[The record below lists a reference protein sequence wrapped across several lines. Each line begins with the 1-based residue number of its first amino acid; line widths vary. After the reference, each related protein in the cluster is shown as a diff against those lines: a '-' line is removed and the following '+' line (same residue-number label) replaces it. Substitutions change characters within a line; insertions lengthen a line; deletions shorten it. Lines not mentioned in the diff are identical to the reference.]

1 MSETKNCPKCGA
13 AYSHGCDDRTFQCGS
28 SIHYLRPTIL
38 TCEGVTC
45 LRRQLEDLRQRLNAA
60 LLVNATSA
68 RERNGFESD
77 NESYKR
83 QLAAKT
89 DELART
95 NQLLSEY
102 MNKRMAPG
110 HVKKLERDIT
120 AKDARIAELEADD
133 RRWYSEETMAAVVKE
148 RDAANKR
155 IAELEKAGKAALT
168 VLSGNSMTKGEL
180 IEALTLLRAALA
192 PTAPGVEPDWAKG

>member
-1 MSETKNCPKCGA
+1 MNEKCPKCGVGTIEDGGWGMLQA
-13 AYSHGCDDRTFQCGS
+13 KRSACATCGAELYEHDW
-28 SIHYLRPTIL
+28 IIDA
-38 TCEGVTC
+38 
-45 LRRQLEDLRQRLNAA
+45 LRRQLA
-60 LLVNATSA
+60 
-68 RERNGFESD
+68 
-77 NESYKR
+77 
-83 QLAAKT
+83 
-89 DELART
+89 
-95 NQLLSEY
+95 
-102 MNKRMAPG
+102 
-110 HVKKLERDIT
+110 
-120 AKDARIAELEADD
+120 AKDARIAELEGDD